1 METNSGKKI
10 KVVFNDD
17 FTLCGDF
24 DSIMAYNVSFY
35 VKELNT
41 EQLKHLYECGVNVR
55 QSRMLGWFIIV
66 EKILIKEVEFYEC

>member
-1 METNSGKKI
+1 METNSSKKI

-24 DSIMAYNVSFY
+24 DTIMEYNVSFY

-41 EQLKHLYECGVNVR
+41 EQLKYLYEKGVTVR
-55 QSRMLGWFIIV
+55 QSRLAWMVYYYW
-66 EKILIKEVEFYEC
+66 EKPNKGG